1 MGTFWK
7 NLGQGFLWSK
17 WRELSGRGFGNGLGF
32 LSRVLV
38 LAFVLILLLA
48 IPKFARM
55 PGEISG
61 QLAKFDTLQF
71 SANLTMSSPIKFP
84 GSDPVAILDTSG
96 AYTEITNERL
106 LINRDKIQYKPF
118 FKVREVKT
126 EELKDLKNNREK
138 VRMFLATLVFFI
150 LPAVL
155 FWAFIA
161 VWLKYV
167 VMILLLSVILFVLLD
182 LTHWR
187 RTWKELFVICCYVS
201 TLPVLAEVIIGAF
214 SAHWLIPVLSVFD
227 IVTLYLVPAVVLSV
241 LAIGAALCVH
251 YNRQEEK

>member
-7 NLGQGFLWSK
+7 DLGQGFMWSR
-17 WRELSGRGFGNGLGF
+17 WRELSERSFGSGLGF

-48 IPKFARM
+48 IPKFVKM

-84 GSDPVAILDTSG
+84 SSDPVAILDTSG
-96 AYTEITNERL
+96 AYTELTSERL

-126 EELKDLKNNREK
+126 AELKDLKNNREK

-161 VWLKYV
+161 VWLKYF
-167 VMILLLSVILFVLLD
+167 VMIFMLSIVLFVLLD

-201 TLPVLAEVIIGAF
+201 TLPLLAEVIVGAF
-214 SAHWLIPVLSVFD
+214 NARWLIPVLSVFD
-227 IVTLYLVPAVVLSV
+227 IVTLYLLPAVVLSV

-251 YNRQEEK
+251 YNVQEEK